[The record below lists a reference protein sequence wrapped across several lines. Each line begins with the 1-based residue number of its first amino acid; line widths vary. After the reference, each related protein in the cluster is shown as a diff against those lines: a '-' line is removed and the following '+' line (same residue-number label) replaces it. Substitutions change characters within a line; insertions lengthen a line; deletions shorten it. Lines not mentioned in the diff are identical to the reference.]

1 MGKGMYYEHEPT
13 DLDPRR
19 EKLVRELESRGHSE
33 TFLELIVK
41 LGLVDAW
48 IAYDEKVTVDAFESL
63 ADDSLVVSTT
73 QASDASEGKTPA
85 ADGFG
90 SKRSKL
96 EKPHVDTFKRLLT
109 ALSENA
115 KEATL
120 PADYSKTPYRC
131 EDYQDEAVAGS
142 QLKPDLAFYQKI
154 SSVKDIHSVQI
165 LFEAKRPIK
174 EETAFSKYLG
184 QFADYALEVW
194 RNQPLRTFVPLLVLL
209 GCNLYLVVFTREGFY
224 RTTIGKVMF
233 ANKNAV
239 KSDVF
244 DVGLALRN
252 LWFLL
257 TLPVSKIGQLN
268 TSKHPFKYFNIQSV
282 VGQTAFE
289 VVSPLNAFN
298 VKIMDRIPQRTPIV
312 GRCAHLFK
320 ALYDGKDVI
329 LKISSTPTNRLPEGA
344 VYEVLSTTNTDGS
357 ARVSGVPHIYMSGIL
372 SPDVDGYRIEFLLME
387 DCGVPV
393 VKYFSQLREIKEPAA
408 MIADKAKKFVE
419 NVMQTL
425 VEARHVSVLHRDIST
440 GNVTVKDG
448 RAYVIDWGYAK
459 LLCPP
464 NEPLETVIYKRL
476 TEKDAFQEDI
486 ARRWALDWNKV
497 TSTETAK
504 DPFTGTSMYMSV
516 QMLLKVKRRSIFNDI
531 ESLFYVILDALSTR
545 PREASTK
552 ESPPGFSFY
561 SDINM
566 AFTRIGLLGCDKL
579 CLGDF
584 GVDTAGSQLL
594 ENMLCAMH
602 KFLFFVGDRYIGG
615 NLRGEYERQ
624 FDRGTA
630 AIFMNKATL
639 DLLDDQGNAAKQ
651 EPSSP
656 QRCGPTGQTPDESE
670 LPAASSVPQMQLR
683 MPTYQDSAFGDNNPS
698 GGDENANPSLNAAN
712 KRNSQTPGASR
723 FQTDNRGGKSA
734 AAHKGASRGQGASKP
749 QTQVPQTARTIAR
762 VPLATTHGP
771 GSSSMA
777 QPSAVIGD
785 ARGPIMTR
793 SGRAVSASGSR
804 RPRDSGSAT
813 GVGRQLK
820 HRKLSED
827 MDVDDV

>member
-1 MGKGMYYEHEPT
+1 M
-13 DLDPRR
+13 
-19 EKLVRELESRGHSE
+19 
-33 TFLELIVK
+33 
-41 LGLVDAW
+41 
-48 IAYDEKVTVDAFESL
+48 
-63 ADDSLVVSTT
+63 T
-73 QASDASEGKTPA
+73 QASDAPKGKTPA
-85 ADGFG
+85 ADGL
-90 SKRSKL
+90 SSRIPKL
-96 EKPHVDTFKRLLT
+96 EKPYVDTFKRLLT
-109 ALSENA
+109 ALSANA

-131 EDYQDEAVAGS
+131 KDYQDEAVAGS
-142 QLKPDLAFYQKI
+142 QLKPDLVFLQESAEDDHIGK
-154 SSVKDIHSVQI
+154 VEM
-165 LFEAKRPIK
+165 LFEAKRPMK
-174 EETAFSKYLG
+174 EDTAFGKFLG

-194 RNQPLRTFVPLLVLL
+194 KNQPLRTFVPLLLLL
-209 GCNLYLVVFTREGFY
+209 GCNLHLVVFTREGY
-224 RTTIGKVMF
+224 HRTTVGQVLHPD
-233 ANKNAV
+233 KNDIEAQARQARV
-239 KSDVF
+239 
-244 DVGLALRN
+244 ARRR

-257 TLPVSKIGQLN
+257 TLPVSQIGQLN
-268 TSKHPFKYFNIQSV
+268 TSKHSFDYFNIRSV
-282 VGQTAFE
+282 AGQTAFE
-289 VVSPLNAFN
+289 IVSPPNAFN
-298 VKIMDRIPQRTPIV
+298 VEIMDRIPQRTPIV

-320 ALYDGKDVI
+320 ARYNGKDVI

-357 ARVSGVPHIYMSGIL
+357 ALVSGVPHIYMSGIL

-393 VKYFSQLREIKEPAA
+393 AKYFSQLREMKEPAA

-440 GNVTVKDG
+440 GNVTIKDG

-464 NEPLETVIYKRL
+464 NEPLETVICKRL
-476 TEKDAFQEDI
+476 TDSDTFQEDI
-486 ARRWALDWNKV
+486 ARRWGLDWDKV

-552 ESPPGFSFY
+552 ESPPGFAFFTSE
-561 SDINM
+561 IT

-630 AIFMNKATL
+630 TIFMNKATL

-670 LPAASSVPQMQLR
+670 PPTASSVPQMQLR
-683 MPTYQDSAFGDNNPS
+683 MPTYQDSAFGDNNS
-698 GGDENANPSLNAAN
+698 CGGDENANPSLSAAN
-712 KRNSQTPGASR
+712 KHDNPTPGAPPP
-723 FQTDNRGGKSA
+723 QPANRGGKPA
-734 AAHKGASRGQGASKP
+734 ASHKRASRGRGTSRP
-749 QTQVPQTARTIAR
+749 QTQISQTARTIAR
-762 VPLATTHGP
+762 VPLATTPGP
-771 GSSSMA
+771 SSSSMA
-777 QPSAVIGD
+777 QSSVVIEDAGD
-785 ARGPIMTR
+785 PIRTR
-793 SGRAVSASGSR
+793 SGMAVSASGSR

-820 HRKLSED
+820 RRRPSED